1 MSATRAV
8 PAAIAKRSEPRR
20 PVVTPPLL
28 SPVFCRPAPD
38 DWSQGHG
45 VSFGPDFTPKK
56 QQHLEVAAD
65 PKFTKGV
72 VAQSAGASGR
82 WSAEEEVRP
91 CIAPGHLTAPGA
103 VPAFPGK
110 KPPGRRG

>member
-1 MSATRAV
+1 
-8 PAAIAKRSEPRR
+8 
-20 PVVTPPLL
+20 
-28 SPVFCRPAPD
+28 
-38 DWSQGHG
+38 
-45 VSFGPDFTPKK
+45 VSFGPDFTQKK

-91 CIAPGHLTAPGA
+91 RIAPGHLTAPGGGA
-103 VPAFPGK
+103 GTPEK
-110 KPPGRRG
+110 KPPGCRG

>member
-8 PAAIAKRSEPRR
+8 PAAIAKRAEPRR

-28 SPVFCRPAPD
+28 SPAFCRPAPD
-38 DWSQGHG
+38 DWSQGPG

>member
-1 MSATRAV
+1 M
-8 PAAIAKRSEPRR
+8 
-20 PVVTPPLL
+20 
-28 SPVFCRPAPD
+28 
-38 DWSQGHG
+38 
-45 VSFGPDFTPKK
+45 SFGPDFTPKK
-56 QQHLEVAAD
+56 LQHLEVAAD